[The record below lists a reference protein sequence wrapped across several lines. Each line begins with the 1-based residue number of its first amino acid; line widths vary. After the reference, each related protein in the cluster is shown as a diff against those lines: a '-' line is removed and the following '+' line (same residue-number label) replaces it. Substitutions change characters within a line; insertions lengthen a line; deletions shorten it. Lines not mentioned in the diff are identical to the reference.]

1 MADGEYI
8 KDEAGAGSAAGDTDW
23 IGVSAGEFCMYCYD
37 KHEYTLSFSI
47 QYTFTDT
54 VTIFVV
60 E

>member
-23 IGVSAGEFCMYCYD
+23 IGVSAGEFCMYWYD
-37 KHEYTLSFSI
+37 KHEYTLSFSMP
-47 QYTFTDT
+47 YTLTDT
-54 VTIFVV
+54 VTTFDA